1 MTHDDVNRHAWGGV
15 VAVPDMNARLLA
27 SCALLAFTL
36 GGCASDVVSTI
47 GSVNLNPFR
56 GEDALNSAD
65 YNYFYKRNASSAG
78 YVSPND
84 LVGPDGRCAFDPTPA
99 YTPGP
104 AAAPE
109 SPQAAAPPSS
119 QPINPRSN
127 QALYFT
133 AGPETG
139 RTGAAQA
146 AMPPEVRTGPSGIA
160 LGMTECEVVRVAG
173 NTDRV
178 EVGAESGQRLV
189 TLTYMSGNR
198 PGLYRFRDGRLVTMD
213 RVEVAA
219 APPKKAQRVAKS
231 AKPKKSPPAQ

>member
-1 MTHDDVNRHAWGGV
+1 
-15 VAVPDMNARLLA
+15 VPDMNARLLA
-27 SCALLAFTL
+27 SCALLAFAL
-36 GGCASDVVSTI
+36 GGCSSDIGSTI

-56 GEDALNSAD
+56 GDDAMNSAD
-65 YNYFYKRNASSAG
+65 YNYFYKREASNSG

-84 LVGPDGRCAFDPTPA
+84 LVGPDGRCAFDPAPA
-99 YTPGP
+99 YAPSP
-104 AAAPE
+104 AAAEP
-109 SPQAAAPPSS
+109 PQAAAPPSS
-119 QPINPRSN
+119 EPINPRSN

-160 LGMTECEVVRVAG
+160 LGMTECQVVRVAG

-178 EVGAESGQRLV
+178 EVGAEGGQRLV

-198 PGLYRFRDGRLVTMD
+198 PGIYRFRGGRLVTMD

-219 APPKKAQRVAKS
+219 PPPKKPQRVAKS
-231 AKPKKSPPAQ
+231 AKPKKPPPAQ

>member
-1 MTHDDVNRHAWGGV
+1 
-15 VAVPDMNARLLA
+15 MNARLLA

-56 GEDALNSAD
+56 ADDALNSAD
-65 YNYFYKRNASSAG
+65 YNYFYKREANNSG

-84 LVGPDGRCAFDPTPA
+84 LVGPDGRCAFDPAPA
-99 YTPGP
+99 NAQGP
-104 AAAPE
+104 AAVPE
-109 SPQAAAPPSS
+109 PPQAAARPSS
-119 QPINPRSN
+119 EPINPRSN

-146 AMPPEVRTGPSGIA
+146 ALPPEVRTGPSGIA
-160 LGMTECEVVRVAG
+160 LGMTECQVVRVAG
-173 NTDRV
+173 YTERV
-178 EVGAESGQRLV
+178 EIGGERGQRLV
-189 TLTYMSGNR
+189 TLSYMSGSR
-198 PGLYRFRDGRLVTMD
+198 PGIYRFRDGRLVTMD

-219 APPKKAQRVAKS
+219 PPPKKPQRVAKT
-231 AKPKKSPPAQ
+231 AKPKKTPPAQ

>member
-1 MTHDDVNRHAWGGV
+1 M
-15 VAVPDMNARLLA
+15 PDMNARLLA

-36 GGCASDVVSTI
+36 GGCASDVASTV
-47 GSVNLNPFR
+47 GSINLNPFR

-65 YNYFYKRNASSAG
+65 YNYFYKREANNSG

-84 LVGPDGRCAFDPTPA
+84 LVGPDGRCAFDAVPA
-99 YTPGP
+99 SAPGP

-109 SPQAAAPPSS
+109 PPQAAAPPSS
-119 QPINPRSN
+119 EPINPRSN

-146 AMPPEVRTGPSGIA
+146 AMPPEVRTGPTGIA
-160 LGMTECEVVRVAG
+160 LGMTECQVVRVAG
-173 NTDRV
+173 YTERV
-178 EVGAESGQRLV
+178 EVGGDRGQRLV
-189 TLTYMSGNR
+189 TLTYMSGSR
-198 PGLYRFRDGRLVTMD
+198 PGIYRFRDGRLVTMD

-219 APPKKAQRVAKS
+219 PPPKKAQHVAKS

>member
-1 MTHDDVNRHAWGGV
+1 
-15 VAVPDMNARLLA
+15 LLA
-27 SCALLAFTL
+27 SCALLAVTL
-36 GGCASDVVSTI
+36 GGCSSDIGSTI

-56 GEDALNSAD
+56 GDDATNSAD
-65 YNYFYKRNASSAG
+65 YNYFYKREASNSG

-84 LVGPDGRCAFDPTPA
+84 LVGPDGRCAFDPAPA
-99 YTPGP
+99 YAPGP
-104 AAAPE
+104 AAAEP
-109 SPQAAAPPSS
+109 PQAAAPPSS
-119 QPINPRSN
+119 EPINPRSN

-146 AMPPEVRTGPSGIA
+146 AMPPEVRMGPSGIA
-160 LGMTECEVVRVAG
+160 LGMTECQVVRVAG

-178 EVGAESGQRLV
+178 EVGAEGGQRLV

-198 PGLYRFRDGRLVTMD
+198 PGIYRFRDGRLVTMD

-219 APPKKAQRVAKS
+219 PPPKKAQRVAKT

>member
-1 MTHDDVNRHAWGGV
+1 M
-15 VAVPDMNARLLA
+15 PDMNARLLA

-36 GGCASDVVSTI
+36 GGCASDIGSTL

-65 YNYFYKRNASSAG
+65 YNYFYRRDASSTG

-84 LVGPDGRCAFDPTPA
+84 LVAPDGHCAFDPAPA
-99 YTPGP
+99 SAPGP
-104 AAAPE
+104 AAAEP
-109 SPQAAAPPSS
+109 PQAAAPPSS
-119 QPINPRSN
+119 APINPRSN

-160 LGMTECEVVRVAG
+160 LGMTECQVVRVAG
-173 NTDRV
+173 NTARA
-178 EVGAESGQRLV
+178 EVGAEGVQRLV
-189 TLTYMSGNR
+189 TLTYMSGDR
-198 PGLYRFRDGRLVTMD
+198 PGIYRFRDGRLVTMD

-219 APPKKAQRVAKS
+219 APAKKPQRVAKS
-231 AKPKKSPPAQ
+231 AKPKKSPSAQ

>member
-1 MTHDDVNRHAWGGV
+1 
-15 VAVPDMNARLLA
+15 VPDMNARLLA

-36 GGCASDVVSTI
+36 GGCASDVASTI

-65 YNYFYKRNASSAG
+65 YNYFYKREASNSG

-84 LVGPDGRCAFDPTPA
+84 LVGPDGRCAFDSAPA

-109 SPQAAAPPSS
+109 PPRAAAPPSS
-119 QPINPRSN
+119 EPINPRSN

-146 AMPPEVRTGPSGIA
+146 AMPPEVRTGPTGIA
-160 LGMTECEVVRVAG
+160 LGMTECQVVRVAG
-173 NTDRV
+173 YTERV
-178 EVGAESGQRLV
+178 EVGGDRGQRLV
-189 TLTYMSGNR
+189 TLTYMSGSR
-198 PGLYRFRDGRLVTMD
+198 PGIYRFRDGRLVTMD

-219 APPKKAQRVAKS
+219 PPPRKTQHVTKS
-231 AKPKKSPPAQ
+231 ARPKKSPPAQ